1 MSELKQYLATPS
13 FCENSFTIEINTVL
27 DNFFGKVSGA
37 LGSATDFIG
46 EIRETAGLITDIT
59 QGLAGQMT
67 LFLEDSL
74 VGFIDTGLAAVK
86 SFFFGIYKA
95 NPLLALMQTKAFNG
109 AALKPIQRLFN
120 TFECLGGT
128 IANSLFKTI
137 EDMLV
142 NAVKKGIV
150 NPVAC
155 ALEDFVGGLTNQIT
169 STINSALDSVLAP
182 INKLFGL
189 IPNFGAFNIGKQ
201 LSKFNDAFRIAGNV
215 LKCIQPGKAGGG
227 KCPPAKVYTLNI
239 GPVKP
244 KSEQEQKTIFENAF
258 SKGQKAVSGVNDRLS
273 KFEQNIGT
281 WGIFGSEDGEARDP
295 IECNTGNVFECG
307 PPRIEFFGG
316 DGEGAA
322 GDVILGNFIENFV
335 EEIQDVDGIN
345 RELNS
350 PFFRLEEP
358 IEGKRVL
365 DTLSYYT
372 GSIIGVNITYP
383 GRGYTEEP
391 IVSLVDN
398 CDQGYGAFGRAT
410 IDKDPNSPTFGQ
422 VTGVIITSQG
432 ENYPVGERLEAYV
445 QEIIV
450 ENGGVNYTED
460 DTIEDFEICGLD
472 ENGTITKVCVNDK
485 AYTKLPDLKVK
496 TVTGTG
502 AILKAVMTSKPR
514 QTGVINVI
522 DCITPRGNIVGYV
535 NGKPYNGPFHIHPT
549 TGVKMVGSAHTTS
562 AHSTIYN
569 TPQDSLGSVG
579 ASSGTNVGSTQ
590 AKLSSIQQLVQESET
605 QQSTNNMNTYTD
617 PVDEASNDTP
627 PPSSPPPSS
636 PPPSAPPSSP
646 PPSSGGGGYGG
657 GY

>member
-13 FCENSFTIEINTVL
+13 FCENSFTVEINTVL
-27 DNFFGKVSGA
+27 DNFFGKVSGG
-37 LGSATDFIG
+37 LGSASDFIG
-46 EIRETAGLITDIT
+46 EIRETAGLITDIS

-74 VGFIDTGLAAVK
+74 VSFVQTGLAAVK
-86 SFFFGIYKA
+86 KFFFSIYSF
-95 NPLLALMQTKAFNG
+95 NPILALVQTKAFNT

-120 TFECLGGT
+120 SFECLGGV
-128 IANSLFKTI
+128 IANSLFKTV

-142 NAVKKGIV
+142 NAVKKGLV

-155 ALEDFVGGLTNQIT
+155 ALEDFVGGLTNEIS
-169 STINSALDSVLAP
+169 STINSALDSALGP

-189 IPNFGAFNIGKQ
+189 IPNLSGFSIGNS
-201 LSKFNDAFRIAGNV
+201 LSKFNSAFRVAGNV

-227 KCPPAKVYTLNI
+227 KCPATKVYTLNI
-239 GPVKP
+239 GPIKP

-258 SKGQKAVSGVNDRLS
+258 KKGQSAIAGINTSLS
-273 KFEQNIGT
+273 KFEQNIGK
-281 WGIFGSEDGEARDP
+281 WGIFGSDGEARDP

-335 EEIQDVDGIN
+335 EEIQDVEGIN
-345 RELNS
+345 EEINS
-350 PFFRLEEP
+350 PFFRLNEP

-391 IVSLVDN
+391 LVSLVDN

-422 VTGVIITSQG
+422 VTGVVITSQG
-432 ENYPVGERLEAYV
+432 VNYPVGERLEAYV
-445 QEIIV
+445 QDIV
-450 ENGGVNYTED
+450 VEDGGINYSVD
-460 DTIEDFEICGLD
+460 DTIDDFEICGLD

-485 AYTKLPDLKVK
+485 AYTKLPDLKIN

-502 AILKAVMTSKPR
+502 ARLKAIMTSKPR
-514 QTGVINVI
+514 QTAVINVI
-522 DCITPRGNIVGYV
+522 DCITPKGNIVGYV
-535 NGKPYNGPFHIHPT
+535 NGKPYNGPFHLHPT
-549 TGVKMVGSAHTTS
+549 KGVKMVGSAHTTTPH
-562 AHSTIYN
+562 ATIYN
-569 TPQDSLGSVG
+569 TPQESFGSVG
-579 ASSGTNVGSTQ
+579 SSGGSNVGSTQ
-590 AKLSSIQQLVQESET
+590 VNLSSIQDLIKESET
-605 QQSTNNMNTYTD
+605 QQSSDNMSTYSD
-617 PVDEASNDTP
+617 PVDEASDTQSSP

-636 PPPSAPPSSP
+636 PPPSS
-646 PPSSGGGGYGG
+646 PPSSGSSGGGYG
-657 GY
+657 Y

>member
-350 PFFRLEEP
+350 PFFRVEEP

-422 VTGVIITSQG
+422 VTSVIITSQG

-636 PPPSAPPSSP
+636 PPPSSPPPSS